1 VAEEVTQIDV
11 TRLAGT
17 ELRETLDWTRAQLT
31 AVLIEAFEEQE
42 AAEAEAAP
50 GGSLEVIDMD
60 GTAFSLHWQRGVR
73 R

>member
-50 GGSLEVIDMD
+50 SGSLEVIDMD